1 MVEDEGEKE
10 QNGPGIANAFG
21 FPVPLVGDDIT
32 LRWETGP
39 TKKHPDGNTL
49 KARHPSGV
57 WIFPDRASSIMP
69 LPGERTKCRISK
81 VCVKPGTSCCYGFG
95 MILDVLADATITRPR
110 LAPIVAEALLLGID
124 QKRNELDG
132 AKLKNEEERNALKAD
147 VDRMHAILNDK
158 EESLKQKENA
168 LDEINAK
175 LEALEQA
182 RLDFGNQTVSD
193 EVTTDSSLE
202 TGPAL

>member
-1 MVEDEGEKE
+1 
-10 QNGPGIANAFG
+10 
-21 FPVPLVGDDIT
+21 
-32 LRWETGP
+32 
-39 TKKHPDGNTL
+39 
-49 KARHPSGV
+49 
-57 WIFPDRASSIMP
+57 
-69 LPGERTKCRISK
+69 
-81 VCVKPGTSCCYGFG
+81 